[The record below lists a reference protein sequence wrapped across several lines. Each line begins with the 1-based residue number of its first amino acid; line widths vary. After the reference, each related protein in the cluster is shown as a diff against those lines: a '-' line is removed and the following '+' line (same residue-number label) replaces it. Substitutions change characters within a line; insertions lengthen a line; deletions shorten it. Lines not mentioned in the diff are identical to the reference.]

1 MVDRNGLRL
10 IGILF
15 ATLTLAVMSTTALIV
30 KVHADG
36 SYAVEGAPPTG
47 PGMEKVIFTTQPN

>member
-15 ATLTLAVMSTTALIV
+15 ATLTLAVMSTTAFIV
-30 KVHADG
+30 KGHADG
-36 SYAVEGAPPTG
+36 SYAVDPSTGA
-47 PGMEKVIFTTQPN
+47 